1 MVDASHAMERDRSKS
16 INRGRKANTADGVD
30 KSVILIEGKKE
41 TIAPAVVWPP
51 RRRRGNS

>member
-1 MVDASHAMERDRSKS
+1 MVDASHAMKRDRSKS
-16 INRGRKANTADGVD
+16 INRERKANTADGVD